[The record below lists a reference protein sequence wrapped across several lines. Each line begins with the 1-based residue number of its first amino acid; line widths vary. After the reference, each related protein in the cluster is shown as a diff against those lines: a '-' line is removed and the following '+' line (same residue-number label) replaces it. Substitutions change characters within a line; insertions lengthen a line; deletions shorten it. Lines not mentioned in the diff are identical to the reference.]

1 MIDKALLSLRPN
13 SSWDLNGDEYSGIV
27 WKDETQTQ
35 PTLEEVN
42 AEIVKLQAEY
52 DAKEYQRLRVKEY
65 PPITDYLDGIVK
77 GDNTQVQAYIDACLA
92 VKAKYPKGNQ

>member
-13 SSWDLNGDEYSGIV
+13 SSWDLNGDDYSGIV

-35 PTLEEVN
+35 PTLEEIN

-52 DAKEYQRLRVKEY
+52 NAKEYQRNRVKEY
-65 PPITDYLDGIVK
+65 PPITDYIDGIVK
-77 GDNTQVQAYIDACLA
+77 GDNAQVQAYIDACLA
-92 VKAKYPKGNQ
+92 VKAKYPKGNN

>member
-1 MIDKALLSLRPN
+1 MIDKALISLRPN

-42 AEIVKLQAEY
+42 AEIARLQNEY
-52 DAKEYQRLRVKEY
+52 NSTKYQRLRAKEY
-65 PPITDYLDGIVK
+65 PSFTDYLDGIVK
-77 GDNTQVQAYIDACLA
+77 SDNAQVQAYIDACLA

>member
-13 SSWDLNGDEYSGIV
+13 SFWDLNGDEYSGIV

-42 AEIVKLQAEY
+42 AEIARLQADYESKQY
-52 DAKEYQRLRVKEY
+52 QRNRAKEYPSIVDQLDTLYHGGYDAWKASIDVVK
-65 PPITDYLDGIVK
+65 
-77 GDNTQVQAYIDACLA
+77 N
-92 VKAKYPKGNQ
+92 KYPKGAA